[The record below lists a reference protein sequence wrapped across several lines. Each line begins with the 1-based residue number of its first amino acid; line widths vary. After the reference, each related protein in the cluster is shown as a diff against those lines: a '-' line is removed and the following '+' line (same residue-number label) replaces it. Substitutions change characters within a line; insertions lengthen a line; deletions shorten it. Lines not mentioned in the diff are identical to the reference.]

1 MIRKIKQREQEGKIA
16 GFVSGLASTSLT
28 EEVCEGTMGICPA
41 RSATPEATAIAGSV
55 GRSTPSVFE
64 DKPREVW
71 PGGQGEGKVVG
82 AERRGNCM
90 DFIKWGLVGLSKDL
104 LLNAE

>member
-1 MIRKIKQREQEGKIA
+1 M
-16 GFVSGLASTSLT
+16 
-28 EEVCEGTMGICPA
+28 
-41 RSATPEATAIAGSV
+41 
-55 GRSTPSVFE
+55 
-64 DKPREVW
+64 W

-104 LLNAE
+104 LLDAE